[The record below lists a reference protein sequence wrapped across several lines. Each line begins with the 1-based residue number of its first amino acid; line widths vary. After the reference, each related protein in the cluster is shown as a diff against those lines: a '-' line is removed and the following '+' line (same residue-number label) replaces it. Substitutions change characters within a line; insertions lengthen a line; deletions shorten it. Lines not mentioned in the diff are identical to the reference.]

1 MFASLG
7 GDKMDD
13 KTLKATKECERSL
26 SIYKEDLK
34 HIKKISND
42 DIRSAIGSFMDVKTT
57 DTLSK
62 TGLKDIWKDGGSN
75 LETTKFDNKHQ
86 SDDEEE
92 KSELENKIKDPDDV
106 KFFSKLDTTK
116 VFVKHLKTSSL
127 SEESQK

>member
-26 SIYKEDLK
+26 GIYKEDLK
-34 HIKKISND
+34 HIKNISTN
-42 DIRSAIGSFMDVKTT
+42 DIRSAISEFMDEKTI

-62 TGLKDIWKDGGSN
+62 TGLKDIWKDDDSN
-75 LETTKFDNKHQ
+75 SEITKLIDKHQ

-92 KSELENKIKDPDDV
+92 KVRLEDKIKDPDDV
-106 KFFSKLDTTK
+106 KFFSKLDATK
-116 VFVKHLKTSSL
+116 LFIKHLKTSGI
-127 SEESQK
+127 SEDSQK